1 MFNNEHITF
10 IVLKVLKSQVKCYP
24 FITHLWGKVHYL
36 VFMFKGF
43 ITRTINIYSSK
54 IMNST
59 GIQNQGQNQVLPVRR
74 LWPPGVLS
82 VPDLSMCRNMHR
94 PVPVFPCPWCM
105 CGSLCVFTCVRACAL
120 WVSGGAILRGCP
132 SGTSFPQGCTLPLS
146 PPPPA
151 ALCPHIRISEAPAGH
166 VGHVSLPSL
175 CWREHLHTEI
185 FIYLGQVSR
194 SGASRSEANT
204 IFTCWAQFPT

>member
-43 ITRTINIYSSK
+43 ITRTINTYSSK

-59 GIQNQGQNQVLPVRR
+59 GIQNQGQNQVLPARR

-82 VPDLSMCRNMHR
+82 IPALSVCGNVHR

-120 WVSGGAILRGCP
+120 WCQEGRFSGGALPGPHFPRGAHCHSVLLLLLLCVPTSGFRKPLRGTWAMSHSP
-132 SGTSFPQGCTLPLS
+132 HRADGNICTPK
-146 PPPPA
+146 
-151 ALCPHIRISEAPAGH
+151 
-166 VGHVSLPSL
+166 SL
-175 CWREHLHTEI
+175 
-185 FIYLGQVSR
+185 FI
-194 SGASRSEANT
+194 
-204 IFTCWAQFPT
+204 